1 MLFTTQVFAEA
12 NNKEQ
17 SVKFTAT
24 SPSFWHFSPFQGAVV
39 PDCFSCKKKNILITM
54 QNLTTL
60 AITSWSWAVQPKE
73 GSGNHSNFS
82 STIQNRSPTMGF
94 SSKASWAAFSITFTV
109 EKRLREGRCRQPCL
123 KDLIWVSA
131 LSCGLDAVAYSSGVL
146 VRDARQ
152 SLHVVT
158 FSIFFSVNVPTQV
171 VYYHVLNTAVGR
183 VLRIKRHDT
192 LKLLVQFRLNGGLEF
207 SCCFCLQA
215 QAVLEWN

>member
-1 MLFTTQVFAEA
+1 
-12 NNKEQ
+12 
-17 SVKFTAT
+17 
-24 SPSFWHFSPFQGAVV
+24 
-39 PDCFSCKKKNILITM
+39 M

-73 GSGNHSNFS
+73 GSGNHSNFL

-109 EKRLREGRCRQPCL
+109 DKRLREGRRRQPCL

-131 LSCGLDAVAYSSGVL
+131 LSCGLGAAAYSSGVL

-158 FSIFFSVNVPTQV
+158 FSIFLWTLPTQV
-171 VYYHVLNTAVGR
+171 VYYHVLNAAVGASLAYQKTWYTEASCA
-183 VLRIKRHDT
+183 VSTQWWSWVQL
-192 LKLLVQFRLNGGLEF
+192 LLLPSSPGCPGMKLGRSRMDQC
-207 SCCFCLQA
+207 SCP
-215 QAVLEWN
+215 W